1 VRAVVLRRVG
11 DVACTTVPDPQ
22 LEAPTD
28 AIVEVSATAIC
39 GADLFPFH
47 GLTPGFEDGTIL
59 GHEFAGVVAA
69 TGSEVKGIRPGQ
81 RVVNA
86 SMISDGTCRACRAG
100 RPTQCSSRALFGY
113 SGVYPRLDG
122 GQAELV
128 RVPNAER
135 TLQVLPDE
143 VGDEAAIFL
152 ADILPTGSVAV
163 RRCDLPSHGF
173 LCVVGCGPVG
183 LMAVLCALPRAERVL
198 CVDGVPD
205 RRALA
210 EQLGAEAV
218 APEEAEDAV
227 AAATEGQG
235 ADAVIEAA
243 GSPGALGLALRLAR
257 GRGIVS
263 VVGAHFEPDYPLDN
277 ALMFERELTL
287 RFSIGD
293 PTNDREELLADLAS
307 GRLDPTPVLT
317 HRLPLEAAAEAYRLF
332 DTREATKVVLDP
344 KTASGQ
350 LAPRATSTQ
359 DLAAPSETA

>member
-1 VRAVVLRRVG
+1 VKAVVLHGVG

-28 AIVEVSATAIC
+28 AIVEVTATAIC

-47 GLTPGFEDGTIL
+47 GLTPDFEAGTVL
-59 GHEFAGVVAA
+59 GHEFAGVVAEL
-69 TGSEVKGIRPGQ
+69 GPEVEGIRPGQ

-86 SMISDGTCRACRAG
+86 SMISDGTCLACRAG
-100 RPTQCSSRALFGY
+100 RPTQCPGRALFGY

-128 RVPNAER
+128 RVPNAGR
-135 TLQVLPDE
+135 TLQVLPDA
-143 VGDEAAIFL
+143 VSDDAAVFL
-152 ADILPTGSVAV
+152 ADVLPTAYIAV
-163 RRCDLPSHGF
+163 GRCDLPPDPF
-173 LCVVGCGPVG
+173 VCVVGCGPVG
-183 LMAVLCALPRAERVL
+183 LTTVLCALPLAKRVL
-198 CVDGVPD
+198 CVDGVPA
-205 RRALA
+205 RRDLA
-210 EQLGAEAV
+210 ERLGAEAV
-218 APEEAEDAV
+218 APEEAEEAV

-243 GSPGALGLALRLAR
+243 GSPAALGLALRLVR

-263 VVGAHFEPDYPLDN
+263 VVGAHFELDYPLDN

-293 PTNDREELLADLAS
+293 PTNDRGHLLAELAS

-317 HRLPLEAAAEAYRLF
+317 HRLPLDAAAEAYRLF
-332 DTREATKVVLDP
+332 DTREATKVLLDP
-344 KTASGQ
+344 NASTEPLPPGASSPYG
-350 LAPRATSTQ
+350 LGAPVG
-359 DLAAPSETA
+359 D